1 MQVAVAPPL
10 SVILHAR
17 TGFVH
22 KWQVVEDSD
31 EVGPVRSGVADRFHR
46 ICLRSRLIIMIDSG
60 GGGLLFFKVAL
71 CHLYRVLKCKK
82 N

>member
-17 TGFVH
+17 TGFTH
-22 KWQVVEDSD
+22 KRQVVEDSV
-31 EVGPVRSGVADRFHR
+31 EVGPYGSGVADRFHR

-60 GGGLLFFKVAL
+60 GGGLLYVK
-71 CHLYRVLKCKK
+71 
-82 N
+82 

>member
-46 ICLRSRLIIMIDSG
+46 TVYAS
-60 GGGLLFFKVAL
+60 V
-71 CHLYRVLKCKK
+71 HV
-82 N
+82 